1 MYPPINLAKE
11 NEGELRKPTA
21 NAIPDGRYLMYLPKG
36 EFGDMR
42 VGKALIPDIKAKNA
56 PKAIMKG
63 TTCEGSV
70 PVFSNRARLSLAV
83 RGEQRT
89 GGCKTHQT
97 PADGTANCGPG
108 IWYTEV

>member
-11 NEGELRKPTA
+11 KEGELRNPTA
-21 NAIPDGRYLMYLPKG
+21 NAIPEGRYLMYWPKG

-42 VGKALIPDIKAKNA
+42 VGKALMPDIKAKNA
-56 PKAIMKG
+56 PKATMKG

-70 PVFSNRARLSLAV
+70 PVFSNRARLSLSV
-83 RGEQRT
+83 SDEQQMRLQ
-89 GGCKTHQT
+89 THQT